1 MTANTE
7 ITITGAQVEVYRH
20 PVSHPVAT
28 SFGVMRD
35 RPAVFL
41 RLEAADGAFGWGE
54 IFANWP
60 AAGAEHRARLLIED
74 MGDLLKGQSFAS
86 PEAAFESLTRA
97 THIRALQSGEW
108 GPFRQV
114 IAGIDTALH
123 DLVARRAGRPLRQM
137 LSDSAADA
145 VPAYASG
152 IAIRDAERMIPEAR
166 ALGFNRF
173 KVKVG
178 FDDEA
183 DRARLAECLDM
194 LEGDEILMMDANQ
207 AWDRTRA
214 LRFINAVAD
223 PRIGWIEEP
232 IPADAPEADWQA
244 LREASEIPLA
254 GGENLAGFDGFA
266 EALARRQ
273 FTFYQPD
280 VAKWGGVTGC
290 LRVARDVLGAGAT
303 YCPHFLGGLIG
314 LQASA
319 GLLAAAGGPG
329 WLEIDV
335 NPNPLRG
342 EDDWLAARMQAGDFR
357 LSDGTGSSA
366 GLGLDSPC
374 DGFGR
379 MRTLTLTL

>member
-1 MTANTE
+1 MTATTE

-152 IAIRDAERMIPEAR
+152 IAIRDAARMIPEAR
-166 ALGFNRF
+166 ALGFSRF

-183 DRARLAECLDM
+183 DRARLADCLDM

-266 EALARRQ
+266 AALARRQ

-319 GLLAAAGGPG
+319 ELLAAAGGPG

-357 LSDGTGSSA
+357 LSDGTGSGA